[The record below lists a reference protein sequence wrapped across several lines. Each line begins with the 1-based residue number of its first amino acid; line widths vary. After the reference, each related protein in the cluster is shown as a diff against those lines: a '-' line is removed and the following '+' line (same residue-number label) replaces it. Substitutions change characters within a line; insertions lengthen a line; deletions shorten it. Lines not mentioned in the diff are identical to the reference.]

1 MYFYGAIF
9 VKKTVATAMLKSKI
23 IEYKKYIIK
32 KCNYTSVDLIR
43 KI

>member
-23 IEYKKYIIK
+23 IEYKDKNI
-32 KCNYTSVDLIR
+32 
-43 KI
+43 